1 MDELGLQEVLLKQR
15 LGLELWK
22 EKGEQKKKIGLFL
35 ELKDMVAVGC
45 LMKTCFEV
53 ENRKVL

>member
-1 MDELGLQEVLLKQR
+1 VLLKQK
-15 LGLELWK
+15 LGLELSK
-22 EKGEQKKKIGLFL
+22 GKGEQKKTGLFL

-53 ENRKVL
+53 ENKKVL

>member
-1 MDELGLQEVLLKQR
+1 MLLKQK
-15 LGLELWK
+15 LGLGLSK
-22 EKGEQKKKIGLFL
+22 EKGEQKKMIGLFL

>member
-1 MDELGLQEVLLKQR
+1 MLLKQR
-15 LGLELWK
+15 LGLGLWK
-22 EKGEQKKKIGLFL
+22 EKGEQKKIGLFL